1 MRILIVDDEPI
12 ARQKLRRI
20 VAGILPQATML
31 EADNGH
37 KALQLAHEKA
47 VDIALLDI
55 RMPGM
60 DGIEAA
66 RHLSGF
72 KPPPAVIFTTA
83 YDAHA
88 LDAFSAHAIDYL
100 LKPVQAEQL
109 ATAINKATALNQMQL
124 HALRDRRAHRHI
136 GGTSGREFMLLSID
150 DICYLLAE
158 HGYLTA
164 VTAQHRIM
172 VDDSLVRLEQE
183 FPDKLM
189 RIHRNALAG
198 MAHVKALGKDDS
210 GKWRLHFHNIDDSMV
225 VSRRMLPELK
235 RLLKA

>member
-1 MRILIVDDEPI
+1 MRILIADDEPL

-20 VAGILPQATML
+20 VADILPQATVL

-37 KALQLAHEKA
+37 RALQLAHGHP
-47 VDIALLDI
+47 VDVALLDI

-72 KPPPAVIFTTA
+72 KPRPAVIFTTA

-88 LDAFSAHAIDYL
+88 LDAFSANAIDYL
-100 LKPVQAEQL
+100 LKPVQAERL
-109 ATAINKATALNQMQL
+109 EEAISKATALNQMQL
-124 HALRDRRAHRHI
+124 HALRDKRAHRHI
-136 GGTSGREFMLLSID
+136 GGTSGREFLLLSID

-172 VDDSLVRLEQE
+172 VDDTLVRMEQE

-189 RIHRNALAG
+189 RVHRNALAG
-198 MAHVKALGKDDS
+198 AGHIKSLGKDSS
-210 GKWRLHFHNIDDSMV
+210 GQWRLHFHDIEDSLA

-235 RLLKA
+235 RLLQA